1 MPRKLKARLEKRSL
15 REAIRTALH
24 RSRFPIP
31 TIEVAALVVTI
42 NRYGDSSL
50 HLVLEEVN
58 RGLRHLEGRGIIMT
72 GTRQH
77 RLWAIV
83 EID

>member
-1 MPRKLKARLEKRSL
+1 M
-15 REAIRTALH
+15 
-24 RSRFPIP
+24 
-31 TIEVAALVVTI
+31 VTI